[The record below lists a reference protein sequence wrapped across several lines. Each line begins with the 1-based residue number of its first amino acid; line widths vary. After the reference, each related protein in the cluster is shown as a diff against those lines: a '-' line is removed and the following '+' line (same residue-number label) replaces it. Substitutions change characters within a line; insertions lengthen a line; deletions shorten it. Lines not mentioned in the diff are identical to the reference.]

1 MIYEICIVIIFISV
15 VLYMQSIRDHP
26 VEHHHSEDLRG
37 LDSSSELVF
46 SHHKDIS
53 QQQVSIHENK
63 LALLFKEEVFHT
75 KFKEGKYNQIIFSD
89 SGFLAFGSLDIV
101 DDIQH
106 VKLAIPLQTPNYMHL
121 VKKSN
126 PNWISQDGSTTIA
139 NGNGWIGLQYNNE
152 YLSGCKGCGTS
163 LVFKPVALVLPD
175 TFSLTVQTSSS
186 TSVRT
191 THQSAKYTKTLTVNN
206 IDFTIEPIQKNWKLS
221 GLASLTASR
230 KQGVLAC
237 TPTFIVVAW
246 ADLHTREVS
255 VGVCMR
261 QQ

>member
-1 MIYEICIVIIFISV
+1 MINEICIVIIFISII
-15 VLYMQSIRDHP
+15 LYMQTMRDSPH
-26 VEHHHSEDLRG
+26 EHIYNDELRG

-46 SHHKDIS
+46 SSHKDIS
-53 QQQVSIHENK
+53 QQQVTIHDNK
-63 LALLFKEEVFHT
+63 LTLLFKEDVFHT

-89 SGFLAFGSLDIV
+89 SGFLAFGSLEIEN
-101 DDIQH
+101 DIQH
-106 VKLAIPLQTPNYMHL
+106 VKLAIPLQTPNYMHV

-163 LVFKPVALVLPD
+163 LVFKPSTLVLPE
-175 TFSLTVQTSSS
+175 TFSITVQTSSTHS
-186 TSVRT
+186 CKT
-191 THQSAKYTKTLTVNN
+191 TVQQALFKKTLQVNDIQFTV
-206 IDFTIEPIQKNWKLS
+206 EPIQKYWKLS
-221 GLASLTASR
+221 GLASIQAGR
-230 KQGVLAC
+230 RQGVLAC

-246 ADLHTREVS
+246 ANLDTKEVS

-261 QQ
+261 HQ